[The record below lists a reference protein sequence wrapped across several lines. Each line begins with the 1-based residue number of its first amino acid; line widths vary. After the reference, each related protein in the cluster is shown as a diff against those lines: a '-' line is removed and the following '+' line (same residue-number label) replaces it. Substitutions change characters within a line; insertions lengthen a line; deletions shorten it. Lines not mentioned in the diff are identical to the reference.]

1 MHLSLF
7 RTSAVRRA
15 RVLSPV
21 CDCFF
26 VLSAF
31 DSGWVGGSLKESRSA
46 LLLARAMAYG
56 ALARG
61 RFRVVAGARDGLPV
75 LDRDPHLF
83 LVSDFGCLVNN
94 CSSEI
99 SEDHDSP
106 RSCLSTY
113 LLDTTA
119 GQESVPHGSP
129 VFV

>member
-61 RFRVVAGARDGLPV
+61 RFGVVAGARDEPIEFTGTRTGGEPSGAHR
-75 LDRDPHLF
+75 DRRAVARDTALGPGGFQILGMVPTSSCQCF
-83 LVSDFGCLVNN
+83 T
-94 CSSEI
+94 CSS
-99 SEDHDSP
+99 
-106 RSCLSTY
+106 ST
-113 LLDTTA
+113 
-119 GQESVPHGSP
+119 ER
-129 VFV
+129 